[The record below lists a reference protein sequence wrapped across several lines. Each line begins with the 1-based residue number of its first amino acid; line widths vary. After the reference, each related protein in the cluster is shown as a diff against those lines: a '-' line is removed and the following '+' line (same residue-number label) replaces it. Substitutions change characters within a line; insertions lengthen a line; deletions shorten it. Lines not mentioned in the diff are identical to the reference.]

1 MGFSGSPVFASRV
14 GELTHL
20 VQKISFEQLDAGGFN
35 KVNYDPTTTINATL
49 QAIANANNGVVPQ
62 GLLGASVVVTKGNSL
77 IGAPTPPATPGT
89 TPVDLTEQPK
99 GILLRDVAGFNAF
112 EGTVTTEANKPTY
125 YAGPANMLRVTLYET
140 RRRNQP
146 GVPPV
151 GQHSANPADDLVYQA
166 GDILYVDTYS
176 GLLTNDV
183 PVDNAGNNPKDNPA
197 GASPAAAFDPL
208 DVRNGIHPE
217 PIAEVT
223 ELNLFGTTDLAIV
236 LKV

>member
-1 MGFSGSPVFASRV
+1 MGFSGAPVTASRA

-20 VQKISFEQLDAGGFN
+20 IQKISWESLDADGYTKINYGGT
-35 KVNYDPTTTINATL
+35 VINATL
-49 QAIANANNGVVPQ
+49 QAIANASNGTVPT
-62 GLLGASVVVTKGNSL
+62 GLLGSSVVVTKGDTL

-89 TPVDLTEQPK
+89 TPVDLTERPR
-99 GILLRDVAGFNAF
+99 GVLLRDVAGFNAF

-125 YAGPANMLRVTLYET
+125 YAGPANNMFVTLYET

-146 GVPPV
+146 GAPPV
-151 GQHSANPADDLVYQA
+151 GQHSPNPADDLVYAA

-183 PVDNAGNNPKDNPA
+183 PADGASNNPADNPN
-197 GASPAAAFDPL
+197 GASPAVAFDPL
-208 DVRNGIHPE
+208 DVRNGILPI
-217 PIAEVT
+217 PIAEVLT
-223 ELNLFGTTDLAIV
+223 LNLDGTTHLAIT